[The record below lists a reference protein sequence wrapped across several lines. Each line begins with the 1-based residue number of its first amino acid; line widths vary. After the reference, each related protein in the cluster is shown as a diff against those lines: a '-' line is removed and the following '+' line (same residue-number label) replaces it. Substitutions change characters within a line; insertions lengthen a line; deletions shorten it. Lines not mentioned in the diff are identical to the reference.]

1 MISDTVESTCKIG
14 LNFMKKKK
22 YNTKDTEYSVNS
34 REDEWSESDYSSD
47 DRWVSDEDD
56 DSCFNSSNQCDSY
69 DDDEDDDEYRDED
82 EEDNEWKKSKSS
94 KNNKINEIKV
104 EVESL
109 NNGPKKRG
117 PKPQKTEF
125 YVEPKEFD
133 EHIIKYYN
141 SGDLTNDLASMV
153 SKIAHKL
160 SYAPNFINYTY
171 REEMVGD
178 AIVRMMKALTT
189 KKYCHIKGKNPFS
202 YFTKIAFNAF
212 RNRIKREKHMHET
225 LQKYRESV
233 ILAEMQPNNYKNK
246 NGQERFAS
254 HED

>member
-1 MISDTVESTCKIG
+1 
-14 LNFMKKKK
+14 MKKRK
-22 YNTKDTEYSVNS
+22 YNSKDIDYSVDNS
-34 REDEWSESDYSSD
+34 SLWEEDQYDERYD
-47 DRWVSDEDD
+47 DVDDSDEDSD
-56 DSCFNSSNQCDSY
+56 DEY
-69 DDDEDDDEYRDED
+69 AEEEEDEDDLWGEREQS
-82 EEDNEWKKSKSS
+82 KKSVV
-94 KNNKINEIKV
+94 IV
-104 EVESL
+104 EDVKADVESID
-109 NNGPKKRG
+109 NKPKKRG

-133 EHIIKYYN
+133 DHIIKYYD
-141 SGDLTNDLASMV
+141 SGNLTDALATMI

-178 AIVRMMKALTT
+178 AIVRMMKALTA

-225 LQKYRESV
+225 LQKYRDSV
-233 ILAEMQPNNYKNK
+233 IFAEMQPNNFKNK
-246 NGQERFAS
+246 NGLEKFAAQE
-254 HED
+254 D

>member
-1 MISDTVESTCKIG
+1 
-14 LNFMKKKK
+14 MKKRK
-22 YNTKDTEYSVNS
+22 YNSKDI
-34 REDEWSESDYSSD
+34 DYSADNSSLWEEDQYDERYD
-47 DRWVSDEDD
+47 DVDDSDEDSD
-56 DSCFNSSNQCDSY
+56 DEY
-69 DDDEDDDEYRDED
+69 AEEEEDDEDLWGEREQS
-82 EEDNEWKKSKSS
+82 KKSVV
-94 KNNKINEIKV
+94 IVEDIKAD
-104 EVESL
+104 VESID
-109 NNGPKKRG
+109 NKPKKRG

-133 EHIIKYYN
+133 DHIIKYYD
-141 SGDLTNDLASMV
+141 SGNLTDALATMI

-178 AIVRMMKALTT
+178 AIVRMMKALTA

-225 LQKYRESV
+225 LQKYRDSV
-233 ILAEMQPNNYKNK
+233 IFAEMQPNNFKNK
-246 NGQERFAS
+246 NGLEKFAAQE
-254 HED
+254 D

>member
-1 MISDTVESTCKIG
+1 
-14 LNFMKKKK
+14 MKKKK
-22 YNTKDTEYSVNS
+22 YPTKDTEYNA
-34 REDEWSESDYSSD
+34 REEDEWNDSDVHSEWSSTEVD
-47 DRWVSDEDD
+47 I
-56 DSCFNSSNQCDSY
+56 Y
-69 DDDEDDDEYRDED
+69 DDEYETPSSRDEYED
-82 EEDNEWKKSKSS
+82 EEDEEDEEEDWEKPSTKKAAIVDNSI
-94 KNNKINEIKV
+94 KI
-104 EVESL
+104 EVESI
-109 NNGPKKRG
+109 NQGPKKRG
-117 PKPQKTEF
+117 PKPQKTEY

-133 EHIIKYYN
+133 EHIIKYYESN
-141 SGDLTNDLASMV
+141 ILTNELATMV

-178 AIVRMMKALTT
+178 AIVRMMKALTA
-189 KKYCHIKGKNPFS
+189 KKYCHIKGNNPFS

-225 LQKYRESV
+225 LQRYRED
-233 ILAEMQPNNYKNK
+233 ILLAEMQPNNFKNK